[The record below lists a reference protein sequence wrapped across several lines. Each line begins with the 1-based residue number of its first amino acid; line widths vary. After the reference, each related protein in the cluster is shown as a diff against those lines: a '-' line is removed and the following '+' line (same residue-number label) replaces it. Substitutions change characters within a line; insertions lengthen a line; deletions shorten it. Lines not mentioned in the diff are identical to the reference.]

1 MKFNSTEEIV
11 EDIAAGKMVVIV
23 DDENRENEGDLLMAA
38 SMVRPEDINFMAK
51 FGRGLIC
58 LTLTKERCQQ
68 LNLPLMVDVTEADQ
82 TTNFTISIEASEG
95 VTTGISAY
103 DRAHTIR
110 TAVAPNASSN
120 SITQPGHIFPLMSQ
134 AGGVLTRAGH
144 TEAGCDY
151 ARLAQL
157 EPASVIVEI
166 MDEDGSMAR
175 RPQLEKFAKEHDLKI
190 GTIEDLIRYR
200 IQNERTVYR
209 QSLQPFSTECG
220 HFNLLTYAD
229 TVNKEVHF
237 ALVKGE
243 ITPDIPVLTRVHI
256 ENTLCDTLFG
266 NGFGCGWPIRDAMNR
281 ITEEGTGI
289 VVVLRIAN
297 DSDSLCSQLK
307 NMDIYNKNNF
317 KDDNSHR
324 MDLLNKEKFKDDC
337 PRPPKERWTL
347 GVGGQ
352 ILHDLG
358 VKKMRL
364 LSAPHVFHGLGGF
377 GLEIV
382 EYIDGIKT

>member
-1 MKFNSTEEIV
+1 MLSDYIPIINSSTMKFNSTEEIV

-23 DDENRENEGDLLMAA
+23 DDEDRENEGDILMAA
-38 SMVRPEDINFMAK
+38 SMVRPEDVNFMAK
-51 FGRGLIC
+51 YGRGLIC

-68 LNLPLMVDVTEADQ
+68 LNLPLMVDVTEADH

-110 TAVAPNASSN
+110 TAVAPNANSA
-120 SITQPGHIFPLMSQ
+120 SITQPGHIFPLMAQ

-157 EPASVIVEI
+157 EPAAVIVEI

-175 RPQLEKFAKEHDLKI
+175 RPQLEKFAQEHNLKI

-200 IQNERTVYR
+200 IQNERTVHR
-209 QSLQPFSTECG
+209 KSSQPFSTDHGE
-220 HFNLLTYAD
+220 FELVTYED
-229 TVNKEVHF
+229 TINKEVHF
-237 ALVKGE
+237 ALVKGNV
-243 ITPDIPVLTRVHI
+243 DSNQPVVTRVHI
-256 ENTLCDTLFG
+256 ENTLCDTLLG
-266 NGFGCGWPIRDAMNR
+266 NSVSCGWPLRDAMKR
-281 ITEEGTGI
+281 ISSEEVGVAVI
-289 VVVLRIAN
+289 LRIAN
-297 DSDSLCSQLK
+297 DSESLCHQLE
-307 NMDIYNKNNF
+307 
-317 KDDNSHR
+317 
-324 MDLLNKEKFKDDC
+324 DLNINRKQRSENDSTDS
-337 PRPPKERWTL
+337 PVNRWTL

-352 ILHDLG
+352 ILSDLG

-364 LSAPHVFHGLGGF
+364 LSAPQVFHGLGGF

-382 EYIDGIKT
+382 EYIDGKHKK

>member
-1 MKFNSTEEIV
+1 MKFNSTEEII

-23 DDENRENEGDLLMAA
+23 DDEERENEGDLLMAA

-51 FGRGLIC
+51 YGRGLIC

-68 LNLPLMVDVTEADQ
+68 LNLPLMVDVTETDH
-82 TTNFTISIEASEG
+82 TTNFTISIEAREG

-110 TAVAPNASSN
+110 TAVAPNANSN
-120 SITQPGHIFPLMSQ
+120 SITQPGHIFPLMAQ

-175 RPQLEKFAKEHDLKI
+175 RPQLEEFAKEHNLKI

-200 IQNERTVYR
+200 VVNERTVFR
-209 QSLQPFSTECG
+209 QSEQTFSTECG
-220 HFNLLTYAD
+220 LFQLLTFAD
-229 TVNKEVHF
+229 SINNEVHF

-243 ITPDIPVLTRVHI
+243 INPDEAILTRVHI

-266 NGFGCGWPIRDAMNR
+266 NGLGCGWPIRDAMNR
-281 ITEEGTGI
+281 IANEGAGI

-297 DSDSLCSQLK
+297 DSDSLRSQLK
-307 NMDIYNKNNF
+307 NMDYYSKHNLNEN
-317 KDDNSHR
+317 NSHR
-324 MDLLNKEKFKDDC
+324 MDLLNKEKFIDDS
-337 PRPPKERWTL
+337 PSPPMNRRTL

-364 LSAPHVFHGLGGF
+364 LSAPQVFHGLGGF
-377 GLEIV
+377 ELEIV
-382 EYIDGIKT
+382 EYIDGK

>member
-1 MKFNSTEEIV
+1 MLSDYTPIINSSLMKFNSTEEIV

-23 DDENRENEGDLLMAA
+23 DDEDRENEGDILMAA

-51 FGRGLIC
+51 YGRGLIC

-68 LNLPLMVDVTEADQ
+68 LNLPLMVDVTEADH

-110 TAVAPNASSN
+110 TAVAPNANSG
-120 SITQPGHIFPLMSQ
+120 SITQPGHIFPLMAQ

-151 ARLAQL
+151 ARLAEL
-157 EPASVIVEI
+157 EPAAVIVEI

-175 RPQLEKFAKEHDLKI
+175 RPQLEKFAQEHNLKI

-200 IQNERTVYR
+200 IQHERTVHR
-209 QSLQPFSTECG
+209 KSSQPFSTDCG
-220 HFNLLTYAD
+220 EFELVTYED
-229 TVNKEVHF
+229 KINKEVHF
-237 ALVKGE
+237 ALVKGQVDSNKP
-243 ITPDIPVLTRVHI
+243 IVTRVHI
-256 ENTLCDTLFG
+256 ENTLCDTLLG
-266 NGFGCGWPIRDAMNR
+266 NSASCGWPLRDAMKR
-281 ITEEGTGI
+281 IASEDVGVAVI
-289 VVVLRIAN
+289 LRIAN
-297 DSDSLCSQLK
+297 DSESLCQQLENLNISK
-307 NMDIYNKNNF
+307 KERLDSDT
-317 KDDNSHR
+317 KDSPVN
-324 MDLLNKEKFKDDC
+324 
-337 PRPPKERWTL
+337 RWTL

-352 ILHDLG
+352 ILSDLG
-358 VKKMRL
+358 VTKMRL
-364 LSAPHVFHGLGGF
+364 LSAPQVFHGLGGF

-382 EYIDGIKT
+382 EYIDGKQK